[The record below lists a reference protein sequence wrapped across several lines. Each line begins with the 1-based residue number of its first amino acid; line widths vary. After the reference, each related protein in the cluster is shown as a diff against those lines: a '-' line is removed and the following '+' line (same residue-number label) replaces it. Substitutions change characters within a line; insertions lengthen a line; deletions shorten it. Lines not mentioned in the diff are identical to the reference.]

1 MKEIVDYAA
10 KRRYEQPRLSRV
22 LLIPQE
28 EMLLPSSWTHGHE
41 DEEPVQM
48 GIIEGDPNSN
58 GKGAK
63 TNGRFWDDSDE
74 Y

>member
-28 EMLLPSSWTHGHE
+28 EMLVTVSKWQGDENE
-41 DEEPVQM
+41 DP
-48 GIIEGDPNSN
+48 INIHEGDPT
-58 GKGAK
+58 GDGHGAK
-63 TNGRFWDDSDE
+63 TNGRFWDDEE

>member
-1 MKEIVDYAA
+1 MKEINEFAA

-28 EMLLPSSWTHGHE
+28 EMLLPSSWNDGHNE
-41 DEEPVQM
+41 QNM
-48 GIIEGDPNSN
+48 NIIEDDPTGD

>member
-28 EMLLPSSWTHGHE
+28 EMLLPSSWNPGHGE
-41 DEEPVQM
+41 DNLP
-48 GIIEGDPNSN
+48 IIDGDPEGD
-58 GKGAK
+58 GKGSK
-63 TNGRFWDDSDE
+63 SSGRFWDDE
-74 Y
+74 V